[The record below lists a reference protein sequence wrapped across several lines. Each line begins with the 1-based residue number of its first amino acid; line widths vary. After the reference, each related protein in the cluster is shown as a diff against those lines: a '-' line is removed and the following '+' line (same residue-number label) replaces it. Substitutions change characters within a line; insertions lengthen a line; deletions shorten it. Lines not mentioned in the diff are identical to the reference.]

1 MIQFNELLLALFMTS
16 CLMLAVSSRLLHCI
30 RLVALQGI
38 ILGILPL
45 SLAGMS
51 GAGGNWT
58 MAVINLTLKGVLLPL
73 LLLLAMKK
81 AGVKRELEPIVGYSF
96 SAAAVLLMAL
106 CSFYLG
112 RILQLPSG
120 ASALAGIAIPAA
132 FTTVMTGL
140 FLIIARKKALTQVI
154 GFLVFENG
162 ITLFGAAVMREHPV
176 IVELGILLD
185 VLVLVFIMG
194 ITVFQISREFS
205 HIDADRLN
213 QLDDISTGREVQR

>member
-1 MIQFNELLLALFMTS
+1 MTQFNELLLALFMAS

-45 SLAGMS
+45 SMAAMAGT
-51 GAGGNWT
+51 GGYWP
-58 MAVINLTLKGVLLPL
+58 MAAINLTLKGILLPVLLFA
-73 LLLLAMKK
+73 AMKK
-81 AGVKRELEPIVGYSF
+81 AGVKRELEPVIGYSF
-96 SAAAVLLMAL
+96 SAIAVLAMAL
-106 CSFYLG
+106 FSFYLTG
-112 RILQLPSG
+112 MLQLPSG
-120 ASALAGIAIPAA
+120 ASPLAGIAIPSA

-162 ITLFGAAVMREHPV
+162 ITLFGAAAMREHPV
-176 IVELGILLD
+176 MVELGILLD

-194 ITVFQISREFS
+194 ITVFQISREFA
-205 HIDADRLN
+205 HIDADKLN
-213 QLDDISTGREVQR
+213 QLDDISTVKEVQK